1 MPNDAPDWS
10 ITNATPAIDLGAFTV
25 GAGVLAT
32 VYDSVTPP
40 GTHALKIYLQSNSA
54 TMTALGVTV
63 YDGTSGQIIQGFSA
77 PVSTNLVVALDDVTV
92 PRVKV
97 TVTGAT
103 GAGTTGRVVAFLSDQ
118 AVFIDNDVGDPIPVL
133 ITSVGSGVGASGN
146 ALPVA
151 IGPRGIPF
159 VSTSAVNF
167 AKSVTLSIPAGST
180 FNRISQLAVTW
191 SGATAGAPSLTVAD
205 SLGAVLWQA
214 VVSVQA
220 AGAQPPPFTFP
231 VPLTVTTGDGSV
243 VLTVSASGVAGV
255 ASILS
260 GVWSFY

>member
-25 GAGVLAT
+25 GAGVLQT

-40 GTHALKIYLQSNSA
+40 GTHALKIYLQSNSV

-63 YDGTSGQIIQGFSA
+63 YDGTSGQIIQGFSV

-133 ITSVGSGVGASGN
+133 ITSVGSAVGASGN
-146 ALPVA
+146 SVPVA

-159 VSTSAVNF
+159 ISQSGLNLAQTQSFLAPGGSA
-167 AKSVTLSIPAGST
+167 
-180 FNRISQLAVTW
+180 FNRLSQLVVTW
-191 SGATAGAPSLTVAD
+191 SGATAGAPSVMVTD
-205 SLGAVLWQA
+205 SAATVLWQA
-214 VVSVQA
+214 VVSVPA
-220 AGAQPPPFTFP
+220 AGYQPSPFTFP
-231 VPLTVTTGDGSV
+231 VPLTVATGTGAMSI
-243 VLTVSASGVAGV
+243 TVAAAGMAGI

-260 GVWSFY
+260 GVYSQY